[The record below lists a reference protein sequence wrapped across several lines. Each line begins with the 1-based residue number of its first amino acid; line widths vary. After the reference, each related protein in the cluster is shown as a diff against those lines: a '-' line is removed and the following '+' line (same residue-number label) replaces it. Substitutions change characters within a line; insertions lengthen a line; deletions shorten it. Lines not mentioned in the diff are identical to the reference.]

1 MDVKELFS
9 KAENGT
15 LTYEQFSEL
24 ATKSNAKFA
33 DLSSGNYVSKQKY
46 DDDIANRDT
55 TITELRGNITT
66 RDNDLKTLQ
75 EQIKNAGEN
84 DTKIS
89 DLTAQLT
96 NLQEQYGKEKEALQ
110 KKLNEQAYEFA
121 AKSYAS
127 KQNFTSKA
135 AERDFTNCLIN
146 KRLTLEN
153 GQIVGADDFKKT
165 YETENADAFVSEDK
179 KKVPQFVQ
187 KTDGKIEPPEKPI
200 FNFAGVR
207 KRPKGD

>member
-66 RDNDLKTLQ
+66 RDNDLKDLQ
-75 EQIKNAGEN
+75 EKIKTAGEN
-84 DTKIS
+84 DNKIS
-89 DLTAQLT
+89 ELTEQLS
-96 NLQEQYGKEKEALQ
+96 NLQTQYGKEKESLQ
-110 KKLNEQAYEFA
+110 AKLDEQAREFA
-121 AKSYAS
+121 AKSYA
-127 KQNFTSKA
+127 KDLKFTSKA
-135 AERDFTNCLIN
+135 AERDFTTCLIN

-153 GQIVGADDFKKT
+153 GKLVGADDFKKS
-165 YETENADAFVSEDK
+165 YEAENTDAFLAEEK
-179 KKVPQFVQ
+179 KKAPQFVQ